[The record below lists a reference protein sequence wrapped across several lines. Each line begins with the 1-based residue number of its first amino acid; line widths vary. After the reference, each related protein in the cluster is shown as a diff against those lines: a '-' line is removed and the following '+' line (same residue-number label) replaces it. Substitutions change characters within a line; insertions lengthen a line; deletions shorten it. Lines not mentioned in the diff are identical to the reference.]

1 MSRLT
6 QRDGDSY
13 VYEEYMMTRGGSCT
27 GVTRLRNQAIDKL
40 GELEDIEEE
49 LGIDLITFVKL
60 AKAKEIYDIEEDD
73 TITFTYVDFEDHLIV
88 CVDDFSEMCERYNE
102 WCYRVEDHGKTW
114 ALTKE
119 ELQ

>member
-6 QRDGDSY
+6 QRNGDSY
-13 VYEEYMMTRGGSCT
+13 VHEEYMMTRGGSCT

-49 LGIDLITFVKL
+49 LGIDLITFS
-60 AKAKEIYDIEEDD
+60 KALIKGIYTRKFGDYSGELLSFQKDCFVVGGGYD
-73 TITFTYVDFEDHLIV
+73 TYVYYFKD
-88 CVDDFSEMCERYNE
+88 Y
-102 WCYRVEDHGKTW
+102 GKTW

-119 ELQ
+119 ELEK